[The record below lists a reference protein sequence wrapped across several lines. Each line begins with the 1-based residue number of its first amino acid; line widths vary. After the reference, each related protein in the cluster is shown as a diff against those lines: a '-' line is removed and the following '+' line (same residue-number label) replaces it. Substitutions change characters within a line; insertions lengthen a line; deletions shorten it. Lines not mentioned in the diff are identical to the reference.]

1 MRIHFETKKANKKAF
16 WLKLKS
22 RFVCACFGLILFTSF
37 SAYQSVFAEQ
47 NPDTASTTSETTSEV
62 KKVETPPEEK
72 PDPNVE
78 KLNSEKSANQK
89 KLEEINRQIQNFTKQ
104 ITDTQKKSSSLQ
116 NELFIYDRQIA
127 TAQLQIEG
135 KQTQIDDTQLQID
148 ELQKLIEQKTSD
160 IAENKKILAQLIL
173 QLNEFD
179 ANYGLKTT
187 VGSESLSDFLDQI
200 QYTQNF
206 QGKVYQLLQ
215 KIKDLKSKL
224 EKQQFDLKIQ
234 LQNLKELQNQLQIAK
249 ESLTQQKN
257 QKQQLLTQTR
267 GIEKNFQKLLS
278 ASKKEQDDLQKEIS
292 DLDEQIRAKLG
303 KKTISAKKGV
313 LAWPMDGI
321 LTQKYGNTGFT
332 ALGYNFHN
340 GIDIA
345 APAGQPI
352 YAAADGKV
360 INTDMSNQSF
370 GNWVAIKHDI
380 STKNGSSQIIT
391 LYGHMRSFKV
401 KTGQNVSQ
409 GDIIGYEGNTGNTTR
424 KLYGPERGYHI
435 HFGVYDVEGFGVSEG
450 KYSNIYGNYKVP
462 YGYTYN
468 PLDFLD
474 NQ

>member
-1 MRIHFETKKANKKAF
+1 
-16 WLKLKS
+16 
-22 RFVCACFGLILFTSF
+22 
-37 SAYQSVFAEQ
+37 
-47 NPDTASTTSETTSEV
+47 
-62 KKVETPPEEK
+62 
-72 PDPNVE
+72 
-78 KLNSEKSANQK
+78 
-89 KLEEINRQIQNFTKQ
+89 
-104 ITDTQKKSSSLQ
+104 
-116 NELFIYDRQIA
+116 
-127 TAQLQIEG
+127 
-135 KQTQIDDTQLQID
+135 
-148 ELQKLIEQKTSD
+148 
-160 IAENKKILAQLIL
+160 LIL